1 MSTAELAELLEGARE
16 EDSGARDALMAAA
29 CRELQWRLSPE
40 VSELTPQHPVRLV
53 EEAWARLFAAGVTL
67 ESRPRFLCAASRA
80 MRKVLVDRARAPL
93 LLRRAARRERVSLR
107 HLGDEAP
114 AGAELEVL
122 QLEEALSELE
132 SFQPRLARL
141 VELRY
146 FAGLSLS
153 DTAGVL
159 EVSQATARRDWSYVR
174 VWLTERLSH

>member
-40 VSELTPQHPVRLV
+40 VSEVTPLHPMRLV
-53 EEAWARLFAAGVTL
+53 EEAWARLFAAGVSP

-114 AGAELEVL
+114 AGAEFEVL

-153 DTAGVL
+153 DTAAAL
-159 EVSQATARRDWSYVR
+159 EVSQATARRDWAYVR